1 MYSARARESFARIEK
16 KEKEKEEEEEEVKQ
30 NDDRL
35 RIAEESV
42 DRA

>member
-16 KEKEKEEEEEEVKQ
+16 KEKEKEEEEEVKQ